1 LEQLFFTALTIQ
13 AFYYLIVFG
22 KLYLYKARPKV
33 ENNPIIP
40 VSVVI
45 CARNEAVNL
54 SENLSKILEQKYP
67 QFEVIVVDD
76 ASSDSTP
83 QVLKSLK
90 KLHPNLSIH
99 RIEPANKIM
108 EGKKQALALG
118 ISKAKH
124 EHILLTDADCKP
136 SGKHWITSMTDAF
149 GDNNTLVLGLA
160 PYYHKN
166 GLLSDLVTY
175 ETAMTALQ
183 YVSYALWQM
192 PYMGVGRNMAYTKT
206 LFAMSGMAKLH
217 QDIPSGDDDL
227 LVQAAGKYASSAVCI
242 NKNSLMWSNAPET
255 WRAWFRQ
262 KLRHYTTGSRYQF
275 FHRFFLG
282 AFLVSKL
289 MLFISGIYLLIVTGL
304 SLKISIALGVY
315 FLMGVA
321 ALAVFKRK
329 SGMPVHLKLS
339 PLLDL
344 MYSFLVPILG
354 LIATFRRPGQ
364 WK

>member
-1 LEQLFFTALTIQ
+1 MEQLFFTALTIQ

-54 SENLSKILEQKYP
+54 SENLPLILEQNYS
-67 QFEVIVVDD
+67 QFEVVVVDD
-76 ASSDSTP
+76 ASADSTT
-83 QVLKSLK
+83 QLLKSLK
-90 KLHPNLSIH
+90 KQHSNLSIH
-99 RIEPANKIM
+99 RIETENKKM

-118 ISKAKH
+118 ISKAKY

-136 SGKHWITSMTDAF
+136 SGKHWITSMADAF

-160 PYYHKN
+160 PYYRTY
-166 GLLSDLVTY
+166 GLLSGLITY

-227 LVQAAGKYASSAVCI
+227 LVQAAGKYASTAVCI
-242 NKNSLMWSNAPET
+242 NNNSLMWSNAPET

-262 KLRHYTTGSRYQF
+262 KSRHYTTGSRYQL

-282 AFLVSKL
+282 AFLITKAVL
-289 MLFISGIYLLIVTGL
+289 LTSGFYLLITTAF
-304 SLKISIALGVY
+304 SLKPLLALVLY
-315 FLMGVA
+315 FIINGG
-321 ALAVFKRK
+321 ALAILKRK
-329 SGMPVHLKLS
+329 SGMPVNIFLS
-339 PLLDL
+339 PLFDML
-344 MYSFLVPILG
+344 YSFMVPLLG
-354 LIATFRRPGQ
+354 LIATFKKPGH